1 MKFEGLVQDDTQNYV
16 LENEGYQNLTHT
28 VITFRRALE
37 TCDPRDVPLTVRR
50 SLFKIMF
57 NRHIACLEH
66 DLIGCFVIFENF
78 NDIHIISNQLFKLN
92 VITYFFPER
101 YNENILGFW

>member
-37 TCDPRDVPLTVRR
+37 TCDPRDVPLTVRT
-50 SLFKIMF
+50 SLA
-57 NRHIACLEH
+57 NYVEH
-66 DLIGCFVIFENF
+66 
-78 NDIHIISNQLFKLN
+78 N
-92 VITYFFPER
+92 VGTSR
-101 YNENILGFW
+101 VQNILKQNNHVL

>member
-1 MKFEGLVQDDTQNYV
+1 MKANLTIDFLSFQDCHGKNNQDMRFEGLVQDDTQNYV

-50 SLFKIMF
+50 SQWQIMLSTDCCELH
-57 NRHIACLEH
+57 R
-66 DLIGCFVIFENF
+66 V
-78 NDIHIISNQLFKLN
+78 SR
-92 VITYFFPER
+92 T
-101 YNENILGFW
+101 

>member
-50 SLFKIMF
+50 RSK
-57 NRHIACLEH
+57 
-66 DLIGCFVIFENF
+66 
-78 NDIHIISNQLFKLN
+78 FKLCCTDTSR
-92 VITYFFPER
+92 V
-101 YNENILGFW
+101 